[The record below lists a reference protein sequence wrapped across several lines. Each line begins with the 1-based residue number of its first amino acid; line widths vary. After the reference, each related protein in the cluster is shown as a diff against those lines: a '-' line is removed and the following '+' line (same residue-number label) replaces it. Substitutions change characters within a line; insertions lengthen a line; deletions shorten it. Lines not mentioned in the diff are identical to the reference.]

1 MMRQS
6 ENFNTILKDKER
18 PVSFFFEPHDQLVP
32 RKTDE
37 MYLMIDPL
45 VLETIFNV

>member
-1 MMRQS
+1 MIRQS

-32 RKTDE
+32 LNTDE
-37 MYLMIDPL
+37 KNLMIVPL
-45 VLETIFNV
+45 V